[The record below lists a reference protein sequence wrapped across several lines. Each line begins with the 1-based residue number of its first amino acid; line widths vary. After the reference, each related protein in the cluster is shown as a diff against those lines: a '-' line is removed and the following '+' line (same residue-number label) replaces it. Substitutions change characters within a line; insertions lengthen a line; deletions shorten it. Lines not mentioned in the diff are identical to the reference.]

1 MPSFLSLPLAHLPH
15 PPPPLLPLPLPLPP
29 ISILNLLTLPSV
41 PVAVAIVDEAAAVG
55 AVRISVRGGRFAF
68 WHRFFFGWEVGE
80 GGFKEGGRDVRMV
93 IERESVCVGWDA
105 GSRREG
111 GTGTRL

>member
-29 ISILNLLTLPSV
+29 ISILHLLNLPSV

-55 AVRISVRGGRFAF
+55 AVRIGGRGCRFAF
-68 WHRFFFGWEVGE
+68 WHRFFFGWVGE
-80 GGFKEGGRDVRMV
+80 RGGFKEGG
-93 IERESVCVGWDA
+93 G
-105 GSRREG
+105 
-111 GTGTRL
+111 